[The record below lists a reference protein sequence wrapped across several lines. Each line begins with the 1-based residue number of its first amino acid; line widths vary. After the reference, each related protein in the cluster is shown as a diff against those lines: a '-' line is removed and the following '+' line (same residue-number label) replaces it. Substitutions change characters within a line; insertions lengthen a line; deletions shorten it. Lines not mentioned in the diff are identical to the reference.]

1 MPLSKLKKGSVPHI
15 ILTVWI
21 VFASLYVV
29 YNEYNRVKVL
39 VAERAY
45 QAGLTNAV
53 NKLID
58 ETETCQPI
66 PVSTADRSVTLISL
80 ECLKNTNSV
89 TEEVAE

>member
-1 MPLSKLKKGSVPHI
+1 MPIPKIKKGSVPHI

-29 YNEYNRVKVL
+29 YNEYNRVKVM

-45 QAGLTNAV
+45 QAGLSNAV

-66 PVSTADRSVTLISL
+66 PVSTADRSVNLISL
-80 ECLKNTNSV
+80 DCLKNNDAAA
-89 TEEVAE
+89 EEDVE